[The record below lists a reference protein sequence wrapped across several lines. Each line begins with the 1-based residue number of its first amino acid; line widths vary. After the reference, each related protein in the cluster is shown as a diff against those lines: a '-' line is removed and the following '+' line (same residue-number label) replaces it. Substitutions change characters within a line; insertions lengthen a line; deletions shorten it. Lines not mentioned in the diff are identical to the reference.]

1 MQNPR
6 DATTPPSLG
15 GKFRQEYYFLCPN
28 SDHINLN
35 PSNFLFNVFHTATRF
50 PEQASLVD
58 NVTEDDGPRDGA
70 DEPADDGL
78 QPQRQR
84 PLLVLNCPK
93 YSENMSIVHSTA
105 LNV

>member
-1 MQNPR
+1 M
-6 DATTPPSLG
+6 
-15 GKFRQEYYFLCPN
+15 
-28 SDHINLN
+28 
-35 PSNFLFNVFHTATRF
+35 
-50 PEQASLVD
+50 VD

-93 YSENMSIVHSTA
+93 YSENMSIIHSTA